1 MGKLAL
7 NRETVS
13 LMTTI
18 DNAIETIRREAAAKN
33 IRINIEGSEEVFFV
47 QADPLRLEQAIWN
60 LLNNAV
66 KFTPHEGVITI
77 RLRKENGDAIIEIGD
92 TGQGIEPDFLPHV
105 FEMFRQADAS
115 SSRRY
120 AGMGIGLALVRQL
133 IELHRGSVSVSSA
146 GRGKGAQ
153 FTIKLELS
161 NEMSESVTAEQL
173 PEPGLL
179 TQMRILVV
187 DDSEDTV
194 DMLRRLFEMDGAI
207 VSTAKSGSEGLQIAS
222 ERDFDVIISD
232 ISMPE
237 MDGFEFLR
245 RLRKIPQKKDIP
257 VLAVTGFGRQ
267 EDMEQALAEGFFSHV
282 TKPLDI
288 NAVVKILRTL
298 PPKTSQPEVR
308 A

>member
-1 MGKLAL
+1 
-7 NRETVS
+7 
-13 LMTTI
+13 
-18 DNAIETIRREAAAKN
+18 
-33 IRINIEGSEEVFFV
+33 
-47 QADPLRLEQAIWN
+47 
-60 LLNNAV
+60 
-66 KFTPHEGVITI
+66 
-77 RLRKENGDAIIEIGD
+77 
-92 TGQGIEPDFLPHV
+92 
-105 FEMFRQADAS
+105 
-115 SSRRY
+115 
-120 AGMGIGLALVRQL
+120 MGIGLALVKQL
-133 IELHRGSVSVSSA
+133 IELQGGSVSVISP
-146 GRGKGAQ
+146 GLGKGAQ

-161 NEMSESVTAEQL
+161 NEMSQSVTPAQI

-207 VSTAKSGSEGLQIAS
+207 VSTAKSGSDALQIVS
-222 ERDFDVIISD
+222 ERDFDVIVSD

-245 RLRKIPQKKDIP
+245 RLRKIPQRKDIP

-298 PPKTSQPEVR
+298 PPRTSQPQVR